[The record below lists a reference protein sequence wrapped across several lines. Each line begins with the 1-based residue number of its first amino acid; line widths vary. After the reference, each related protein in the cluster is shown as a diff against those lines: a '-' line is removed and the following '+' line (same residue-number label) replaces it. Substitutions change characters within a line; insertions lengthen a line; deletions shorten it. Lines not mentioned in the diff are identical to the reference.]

1 MKNMKLF
8 TLLISLL
15 FLLSTCIKNNPD
27 PSWLIV
33 NDWTLLP
40 NSNYAGSE
48 GELTDNI
55 TDAWVYVND
64 ELIGVF
70 EVPFKIPILKTGA
83 VDIKVFPAIK
93 NNGISATKKV
103 YPFLETYQINGVLV
117 ANDTLTISP
126 TTKYKDNLSF
136 TIEDFEDI
144 NTSIINDPNTS
155 AANFTLQNT
164 NLEWFNGNFYAH
176 IGLNSVDS
184 SWVAYTNWTSYIA
197 KGKEVYLEIDY
208 RNTNNVVTGL
218 LAISP
223 SGTIPNPHI
232 TLQTQDASSV
242 VWKKIYLDLREMVG
256 ASANSSYFEQ
266 SFEAYLE
273 AGLNSTEIEID
284 NLKLIHF

>member
-1 MKNMKLF
+1 MKLI
-8 TLLISLL
+8 LILCSLVFL
-15 FLLSTCIKNNPD
+15 FSTCIKNNPD

-40 NSNYAGSE
+40 NSNYAGGE
-48 GELTDNI
+48 GELTENI
-55 TDAWVYVND
+55 SEAWVYIDD

-83 VDIKVFPAIK
+83 VDIKLFPAIK
-93 NNGISATKKV
+93 NNGISASKKV
-103 YPFLETYQINGVLV
+103 YPFMETFQINGVLIS
-117 ANDTLTISP
+117 NDTLIISP
-126 TTKYKDNLSF
+126 TTKYKDNLNF

-144 NTSIINDPNTS
+144 NTNLINDPNTS
-155 AANFTLQNT
+155 AANFSLVNSNLQ
-164 NLEWFNGNFYAH
+164 WFNGNFYAH

-184 SWVAYTNWTSYIA
+184 TWVAYTNWASYIA

-208 RNTNNVVTGL
+208 RNTTNVLTGL
-218 LAISP
+218 IAISP

-232 TLQTQDASSV
+232 TLQTQDTSTV

-256 ASANSSYFEQ
+256 ASANGAYFEQ

-273 AGLNSTEIEID
+273 DGLTSSDIEID
-284 NLKLIHF
+284 TLKLIHF